1 MKAYEYYAEVLPDGH
16 LSLPEGL
23 REKIKGDTK
32 VRVMVLLEDDDAAW
46 NNLTMGQFL
55 KGYSE
60 KDALYDNL

>member
-23 REKIKGDTK
+23 REKIKGDAR

-46 NNLTMGQFL
+46 NDLAMTQFL
-55 KGYSE
+55 KGYSG